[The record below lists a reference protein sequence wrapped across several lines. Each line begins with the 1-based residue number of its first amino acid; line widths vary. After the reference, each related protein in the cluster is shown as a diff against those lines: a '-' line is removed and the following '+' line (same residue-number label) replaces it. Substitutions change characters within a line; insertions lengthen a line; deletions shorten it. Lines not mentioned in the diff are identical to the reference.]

1 MKTDSNIYALL
12 EGVNEFCVCL
22 PCVLPDVKF
31 GIEDGYMLLGS
42 GEFHENRCSE
52 AIHEGH
58 KLHSACIFYMFN
70 LLLKKKMVHDCESLE
85 NWYSESLVT

>member
-1 MKTDSNIYALL
+1 
-12 EGVNEFCVCL
+12 
-22 PCVLPDVKF
+22 
-31 GIEDGYMLLGS
+31 MLLGS

-70 LLLKKKMVHDCESLE
+70 LLLKKKWYMIVNHLKIGAVSHSLLKDIMSFVCSFHI
-85 NWYSESLVT
+85 YCLI